1 MTDPFRLI
9 ARTLPREC
17 SNIYVKSR
25 SNSKVFF
32 LFFSEMMTE
41 EMSEQECKK
50 NTDLILWVE
59 CYLDVIDEGK
69 DQCRLGKKESSD

>member
-32 LFFSEMMTE
+32 WVFFFSEMMTE

-50 NTDLILWVE
+50 
-59 CYLDVIDEGK
+59 
-69 DQCRLGKKESSD
+69 KEHRSDFMGRVLP

>member
-32 LFFSEMMTE
+32 WVFFFFG
-41 EMSEQECKK
+41 
-50 NTDLILWVE
+50 ND
-59 CYLDVIDEGK
+59 D
-69 DQCRLGKKESSD
+69 